1 MQLSVAHLRGTR
13 TPAGTAPIL
22 AALARR
28 LPPSRLQV
36 QLVLAD
42 DARLRRLNREF
53 RGRDRATDVLSFLY
67 DRGPYGPDGGPHAE
81 LYVSMQRARVQA
93 RARRHALAA
102 ELVLLALHGM
112 LHLQGHDH
120 ERAADA
126 RRMHA
131 AETRQRQ
138 WVRRR
143 FGWRL
148 PSMLEA
154 DAATARRRS
163 QHAEQR

>member
-1 MQLSVAHLRGTR
+1 MQLSVARLRGTR

-42 DARLRRLNREF
+42 DARLRRLNREY

-67 DRGPYGPDGGPHAE
+67 DCGPYAAYGGPHAE
-81 LYVSMQRARVQA
+81 LYVSMQRARMQA

-102 ELVLLALHGM
+102 EVVLLALHGM

-126 RRMHA
+126 RRMRA
-131 AETRQRQ
+131 AEERQRR

-154 DAATARRRS
+154 DAATARRR
-163 QHAEQR
+163 QRAEER